1 MVNKMNRFLDIIC
14 TLVCVVALIL
24 LWKDRTDLT
33 AAISLIVAVIVKALY
48 EEVEYHG

>member
-1 MVNKMNRFLDIIC
+1 MNMMYRFLDIIC
-14 TLVCVVALIL
+14 TLVCVVALVL

-33 AAISLIVAVIVKALY
+33 AAIILIVAVIVKALY

>member
-1 MVNKMNRFLDIIC
+1 MVNKMYRFLDIIC

-48 EEVEYHG
+48 EEVEYYG